1 MNTRVQNIITCVQQV
16 NLHSIAYYFE
26 TDNPYR
32 TQIDDKIPV
41 KVLVDEMDLV
51 INESY
56 EDSDESESNESKN
69 EDQYY
74 RLC

>member
-51 INESY
+51 I
-56 EDSDESESNESKN
+56 K
-69 EDQYY
+69 
-74 RLC
+74 